1 MSTTTGPVPA
11 LPAQPAPADGGADPA
26 GRPAPA
32 QGPAEAERPAAVER
46 PDEGGHMIVCGQD
59 TLALRLAVELTTL
72 YGRRVTVVVRSLRE
86 GQSPQIAAL
95 AEERRLPVR
104 VVEAAEPSTAVLA
117 EAGIREAAALA
128 LTGSDDQANVQAA
141 LRARRLNP
149 GVRLVLRVYNRRLGR
164 RVGQLLDRAAAARTP
179 NGGPAAEA
187 STTVLSTSATA
198 APALVS
204 AAVSGHPAVV
214 HVDGRLLRAA
224 ELPPDTPAAGTELAT
239 LALLPGGRGRSPVL
253 LPGPGAAPPPE
264 GRRLVLELLGHPEE
278 RRPRRRLPGLSGL
291 PVAALFSRR
300 LRLALGSL
308 TALLALFAGLTS
320 ALTGENPVH
329 TAYLAVLDVIAIA
342 DPATADTP
350 ARKVLQILTALSGLL
365 LMPLLTALALE
376 ALGTFRA
383 ASALRRPPRGISN
396 HVVLLGLGRVGSRV
410 LDRLRELD
418 LPVVCVESDP
428 TARGVAR
435 ARAYGVPVVLGDAT
449 QEGVL
454 EAARVGR
461 ARAMLALTS
470 NDSTNLEAALSAREC
485 NPEVRVV
492 MGLFDDDFAA
502 DVYRALRDSYP
513 SAETRSHSVSFL
525 SAPAFASA
533 MMGRQVL
540 GAFAVGRQVLLL
552 AAVDVGG
559 HPELAGRTVAAAHC
573 PGHWQVL
580 ALDVAEPERRARD
593 LGLAYRAR
601 PELRWNPP
609 AEHLLDAGDLVVV
622 AATREGLGRLL
633 RH

>member
-1 MSTTTGPVPA
+1 MSTATGPVPA
-11 LPAQPAPADGGADPA
+11 LPTQPAPGPPRAEEAPGGAPED
-26 GRPAPA
+26 
-32 QGPAEAERPAAVER
+32 GP
-46 PDEGGHMIVCGQD
+46 DTGGHMIVCGQD
-59 TLALRLAVELTTL
+59 TLAYRLAVELTTL
-72 YGRRVTVVVRSLRE
+72 YGRPVTVVVRSLRE
-86 GQSPQIAAL
+86 GHGPQIAAL
-95 AEERRLPVR
+95 AAERRLPVR
-104 VVEAAEPSTAVLA
+104 VVEAPEATTAVLV
-117 EAGIREAAALA
+117 EAGVRQAAALA

-149 GVRLVLRVYNRRLGR
+149 GVRLVLRVYNRRLGE
-164 RVGQLLDRAAAARTP
+164 RVGQLLDRAAAARSAPGTP
-179 NGGPAAEA
+179 GAEA

-224 ELPPDTPAAGTELAT
+224 ELAPGGRAQGTELAT
-239 LALLPGGRGRSPVL
+239 LAHLPGTDRTRPAVL
-253 LPGPGAAPPPE
+253 LPGPDDAPGDG

-278 RRPRRRLPGLSGL
+278 NRRRRRLPGLSGL
-291 PVAALFSRR
+291 PLAALFSPR
-300 LRLALGSL
+300 LRIALGSL
-308 TALLALFAGLTS
+308 AALLAVFAGLTS
-320 ALTGENPVH
+320 ALTGENPLH

-383 ASALRRPPRGISN
+383 ASALRRPPRGISG
-396 HVVLLGLGRVGSRV
+396 HVVVLGLGRVGGRV

-454 EAARVGR
+454 EAAKVGR

-485 NPEVRVV
+485 NPDLRVV
-492 MGLFDDDFAA
+492 MGLFDDDFAG

-513 SAETRSHSVSFL
+513 HAETRSHSVSFL
-525 SAPAFASA
+525 SAPAFATA

-540 GAFAVGRQVLLL
+540 GAIAVGRQVLLV
-552 AAVDVGG
+552 AAVDVGD
-559 HPELAGRTVAAAHC
+559 HPELVGRTVAAAQR
-573 PGHWQVL
+573 PGAWQVL
-580 ALDVAEPERRARD
+580 ALDTVSPDERSRD
-593 LGLAYRAR
+593 LAFPYTVR

-609 AEHLLDAGDLVVV
+609 ADRVLSAGDLVVV

-633 RH
+633 RDG

>member
-1 MSTTTGPVPA
+1 MSTAAGPVPA
-11 LPAQPAPADGGADPA
+11 LPAQPAPSAAPA
-26 GRPAPA
+26 AAPVPAPA
-32 QGPAEAERPAAVER
+32 PAAEADA
-46 PDEGGHMIVCGQD
+46 GHMIVCGQD
-59 TLALRLAVELTTL
+59 TLAYRLAVELTTL
-72 YGRRVTVVVRSLRE
+72 YGRHVTVVVRSARE
-86 GQSPQIAAL
+86 DQGPQIAAL
-95 AEERRLPVR
+95 ATERRLPVR
-104 VVEAAEPSTAVLA
+104 VVEAAEVTAAVLA
-117 EAGIREAAALA
+117 DAGVRRAAALA
-128 LTGSDDQANVQAA
+128 LAGNDDQANIQTA

-149 GVRLVLRVYNRRLGR
+149 GVRLVLRLYNRRLGD
-164 RVGQLLDRAAAARTP
+164 RVGQLLDRTAAR
-179 NGGPAAEA
+179 NGTTAAPEA

-224 ELPPDTPAAGTELAT
+224 ELAPGDHAEGTELAT
-239 LALLPGGRGRSPVL
+239 LALLPPGDRNRPPAL
-253 LPGPGAAPPPE
+253 LPPDGTAVAEG
-264 GRRLVLELLGHPEE
+264 GRRLVLELLGQPEE
-278 RRPRRRLPGLSGL
+278 TRRRRRLPGLSGL
-291 PVAALFSRR
+291 PLAALFSRR

-308 TALLALFAGLTS
+308 TALLAAFAGLTS
-320 ALTGENPVH
+320 ALTGQNPLH

-383 ASALRRPPRGISN
+383 ATALRRPPRGVSG
-396 HVVLLGLGRVGSRV
+396 HVVVLGLGKVGSRV
-410 LDRLRELD
+410 LDRLYELG
-418 LPVVCVESDP
+418 LPVVCVEADP

-449 QEGVL
+449 QDGVL

-461 ARAMLALTS
+461 ARAMLALTR
-470 NDSTNLEAALSAREC
+470 NDSINLEAALAARES
-485 NPEVRVV
+485 NPDLRVV
-492 MGLFDDDFAA
+492 MGLFDDDFAG

-513 SAETRSHSVSFL
+513 DAETRSHSVSFL

-540 GAFAVGRQVLLL
+540 GAVAVGRQVLLI
-552 AAVDVGG
+552 AAVDVCD
-559 HPELAGRTVAAAHC
+559 HPDLAGRTVAEAQR
-573 PGHWQVL
+573 PGAWRVL
-580 ALDVAEPERRARD
+580 ALDVAAPAERARD
-593 LGLAYRAR
+593 LAAPYSAR

-609 AEHLLDAGDLVVV
+609 AGTPLGSGDLVVV
-622 AATREGLGRLL
+622 AATREGLGLLL
-633 RH
+633 RDA

>member
-1 MSTTTGPVPA
+1 
-11 LPAQPAPADGGADPA
+11 
-26 GRPAPA
+26 
-32 QGPAEAERPAAVER
+32 
-46 PDEGGHMIVCGQD
+46 MIVCGQD
-59 TLALRLAVELTTL
+59 TLAYRLAVELTTL
-72 YGRRVTVVVRSLRE
+72 YGRPVTVVVRSLRE
-86 GQSPQIAAL
+86 GHGPQIAAL
-95 AEERRLPVR
+95 AAERRLPVR
-104 VVEAAEPSTAVLA
+104 VVEAPEATTAVLV
-117 EAGIREAAALA
+117 EAGVRQAAALA

-149 GVRLVLRVYNRRLGR
+149 GVRLVLRVYNRRLGE
-164 RVGQLLDRAAAARTP
+164 RVGQLLDRAAAARSAPGTP
-179 NGGPAAEA
+179 GAEA

-224 ELPPDTPAAGTELAT
+224 ELAPGGRAQGTELAT
-239 LALLPGGRGRSPVL
+239 LAHLPGTDRTRPAVL
-253 LPGPGAAPPPE
+253 LPGPDDAPGDG

-278 RRPRRRLPGLSGL
+278 NRRRRRLPGLSGL
-291 PVAALFSRR
+291 PLAALFSPR
-300 LRLALGSL
+300 LRIALGSL
-308 TALLALFAGLTS
+308 AALLAVFAGLTS
-320 ALTGENPVH
+320 ALTGENPLH

-383 ASALRRPPRGISN
+383 ASALRRPPRGISG
-396 HVVLLGLGRVGSRV
+396 HVVVLGLGRVGGRV

-454 EAARVGR
+454 EAAKVGR

-485 NPEVRVV
+485 NPDLRVV
-492 MGLFDDDFAA
+492 MGLFDDDFAG

-513 SAETRSHSVSFL
+513 HAETRSHSVSFL
-525 SAPAFASA
+525 SAPAFATA

-540 GAFAVGRQVLLL
+540 GAIAVGRQVLLV
-552 AAVDVGG
+552 AAVDVGD
-559 HPELAGRTVAAAHC
+559 HPELVGRTVAAAQR
-573 PGHWQVL
+573 PGAWQVL
-580 ALDVAEPERRARD
+580 ALDTVSPDERSRD
-593 LGLAYRAR
+593 LAFPYTVR

-609 AEHLLDAGDLVVV
+609 ADRVLSAGDLVVV

-633 RH
+633 RDG

>member
-32 QGPAEAERPAAVER
+32 RGPAEAERPAAVER

-179 NGGPAAEA
+179 NGGPAPEA

-253 LPGPGAAPPPE
+253 LPGPGAAPPPD

>member
-26 GRPAPA
+26 G
-32 QGPAEAERPAAVER
+32 GPAEAERPAAVER

-179 NGGPAAEA
+179 NGGPAPEA

-278 RRPRRRLPGLSGL
+278 QRPRRRLPGLSGL

-609 AEHLLDAGDLVVV
+609 AEHLLDANDLVVV

>member
-1 MSTTTGPVPA
+1 MSTATGPVPA
-11 LPAQPAPADGGADPA
+11 LPIQPVPGPPRAEEAAGGAPDD
-26 GRPAPA
+26 
-32 QGPAEAERPAAVER
+32 GPGS
-46 PDEGGHMIVCGQD
+46 GGHMIVCGQD
-59 TLALRLAVELTTL
+59 TLAYRLAVELTTL
-72 YGRRVTVVVRSLRE
+72 YGRPVTVVVRSLRE
-86 GQSPQIAAL
+86 GHGPQIAAL
-95 AEERRLPVR
+95 ATERRLPVR
-104 VVEAAEPSTAVLA
+104 VVEAPEATTAVLV
-117 EAGIREAAALA
+117 EAGVRQAAALA
-128 LTGSDDQANVQAA
+128 LTGADDQVNVQAA

-149 GVRLVLRVYNRRLGR
+149 GVRLVLRVYNRRLGE
-164 RVGQLLDRAAAARTP
+164 RVGQLLDRAAAARSAPGTP
-179 NGGPAAEA
+179 GAEA

-224 ELPPDTPAAGTELAT
+224 ELAPDGRTQGTELAT
-239 LALLPGGRGRSPVL
+239 LAHLPGTDRTRPAVL
-253 LPGPGAAPPPE
+253 LPGPDDAPGDG

-278 RRPRRRLPGLSGL
+278 NRRRRRLPGLSGL
-291 PVAALFSRR
+291 PLAALFSPR
-300 LRLALGSL
+300 LRIALGSL
-308 TALLALFAGLTS
+308 AALLAVFAGLTS
-320 ALTGENPVH
+320 ALTGENPLH

-383 ASALRRPPRGISN
+383 ASALRRPPRGISG
-396 HVVLLGLGRVGSRV
+396 HVVVLGLGRVGGRV

-454 EAARVGR
+454 EAAKVGR

-485 NPEVRVV
+485 NPDLRVV
-492 MGLFDDDFAA
+492 MGLFDDDFAG

-513 SAETRSHSVSFL
+513 HAETRSHSVSFL
-525 SAPAFASA
+525 SAPAFATA

-540 GAFAVGRQVLLL
+540 GAIAVGRQVLLV
-552 AAVDVGG
+552 AAVDVGD
-559 HPELAGRTVAAAHC
+559 HPELVGRTVAAAQR
-573 PGHWQVL
+573 PGAWQVL
-580 ALDVAEPERRARD
+580 ALDTVSPDERSRD
-593 LGLAYRAR
+593 LAFPYTVR
-601 PELRWNPP
+601 PELRWSPP
-609 AEHLLDAGDLVVV
+609 ADRVLGAGDLVVV

-633 RH
+633 RDG

>member
-1 MSTTTGPVPA
+1 MV
-11 LPAQPAPADGGADPA
+11 
-26 GRPAPA
+26 
-32 QGPAEAERPAAVER
+32 
-46 PDEGGHMIVCGQD
+46 VCGQD
-59 TLALRLAVELTTL
+59 TLAFRLAVELTTL
-72 YGRRVTVVVRSLRE
+72 YGRSVTVVVRSRTE
-86 GQSPQIAAL
+86 GQGPQIAAL
-95 AEERRLPVR
+95 ATERGLPVR
-104 VVEAAEPSTAVLA
+104 VVEAPEPTPAVLA
-117 EAGIREAAALA
+117 AAGIREAAALA

-149 GVRLVLRVYNRRLGR
+149 HIRLVLRVYNRRLGR
-164 RVGQLLDRAAAARTP
+164 RVGQLLDRTAAAR
-179 NGGPAAEA
+179 AAGAVPEA

-224 ELPPDTPAAGTELAT
+224 EVAPGGTVGGTELAT
-239 LALLPGGRGRSPVL
+239 LAVLPAGPRPVAPDLLPAADVPV
-253 LPGPGAAPPPE
+253 PDG

-278 RRPRRRLPGLSGL
+278 VRRRRRLPGLGGL

-300 LRLALGSL
+300 LRIALGSL
-308 TALLALFAGLTS
+308 VALLAAFAGLTS
-320 ALTGENPVH
+320 VLTGQSPVH
-329 TAYLAVLDVIAIA
+329 TAYLAVLDVLAID
-342 DPATADTP
+342 DPATAEGP

-365 LMPLLTALALE
+365 LLPLLTALALE

-383 ASALRRPPRGISN
+383 ASALRRPPRGISG

-428 TARGVAR
+428 AARGVAR

-449 QEGVL
+449 QDGVL

-461 ARAMLALTS
+461 STALLALTA
-470 NDSTNLEAALSAREC
+470 NDSTNLEAALSAREA
-485 NPEVRVV
+485 NPGLRVV

-513 SAETRSHSVSFL
+513 AAETRSHSVSFL
-525 SAPAFASA
+525 SAPSFASA

-540 GAFAVGRQVLLL
+540 GAIAVGRQVLLV
-552 AAVDVGG
+552 AAVDVGD
-559 HPELAGRTVAAAHC
+559 HPDLAGRTVADAHRT
-573 PGHWQVL
+573 GAWQVIGIDL
-580 ALDVAEPERRARD
+580 NAPADRAAD
-593 LGLAYRAR
+593 LGLQRRSR
-601 PELRWNPP
+601 PELQWGPP
-609 AEHLLDAGDLVVV
+609 AGRVLGAGDLVVV
-622 AATREGLGRLL
+622 AATREGLARLL
-633 RH
+633 RRADGDAAAH

>member
-11 LPAQPAPADGGADPA
+11 LPSQTVPADGGTEPA
-26 GRPAPA
+26 GPP
-32 QGPAEAERPAAVER
+32 GPAGGPAAVERPAAAER

-179 NGGPAAEA
+179 NGGPAPEA

-239 LALLPGGRGRSPVL
+239 LALLPSGRGRSPVL
-253 LPGPGAAPPPE
+253 LPGPGATPPPE

-609 AEHLLDAGDLVVV
+609 AEHELDAGDLVVV

>member
-1 MSTTTGPVPA
+1 
-11 LPAQPAPADGGADPA
+11 
-26 GRPAPA
+26 
-32 QGPAEAERPAAVER
+32 
-46 PDEGGHMIVCGQD
+46 MIVCGQD
-59 TLALRLAVELTTL
+59 TLAFRLAVELTTL
-72 YGRRVTVVVRSLRE
+72 YGRRVTVVVRSLQE

-95 AEERRLPVR
+95 AAERRLPVR

-117 EAGIREAAALA
+117 EAGVREAAALA

-149 GVRLVLRVYNRRLGR
+149 GVRLVLRVYNRRLGK
-164 RVGQLLDRAAAARTP
+164 RVGQLLDRAAAARTAE
-179 NGGPAAEA
+179 GAAVPEA

-204 AAVSGHPAVV
+204 AAVAGHPAVV

-224 ELPPDTPAAGTELAT
+224 ELPAGERPQGTELAT
-239 LALLPGGRGRSPVL
+239 LALLPDGLRGRPAVL
-253 LPGPGAAPPPE
+253 LPGPEEALPE
-264 GRRLVLELLGHPEE
+264 GGRRLVLELLGVPEE
-278 RRPRRRLPGLSGL
+278 HRARRRLPGLSAL
-291 PVAALFSRR
+291 PIAALFSRR
-300 LRLALGSL
+300 LRVALASL
-308 TALLALFAGLTS
+308 AALLALFAGLTS
-320 ALTGENPVH
+320 ALTGENPLH

-365 LMPLLTALALE
+365 LMPLLTALTLE

-383 ASALRRPPRGISN
+383 ASALRRPPRGISG

-485 NPEVRVV
+485 NPALRVV
-492 MGLFDDDFAA
+492 MGLFDDDFAG

-513 SAETRSHSVSFL
+513 DAETRSHSVSFL

-533 MMGRQVL
+533 MMGREVL
-540 GAFAVGRQVLLL
+540 GAIAVGRQVLLV
-552 AAVDVGG
+552 AAVDVGD
-559 HPELAGRTVAAAHC
+559 HPELAGRTVSAAHR
-573 PGHWQVL
+573 PGAWQVL
-580 ALDVAEPERRARD
+580 ALDIAEPSRRARD
-593 LGLAYRAR
+593 LGLVYRAR

-609 AEHLLDAGDLVVV
+609 ADHVLGAGDLVVV

-633 RH
+633 RV